1 MLTPPTEEKQP
12 ENVSTEQG
20 NESVKDGS
28 VVSTA
33 SAKIVSLRNN
43 KKSTKTRLTKAKNQL
58 TDLLQTSTLNGTLP
72 SKNTV
77 RRAIKK
83 VKTEQNIIEKIVESL
98 KEVYVLN
105 EIPEADT
112 IIETLDKE
120 ADEIAAST
128 DEIIE
133 RAERHVQERLD
144 NGEDESVVLS
154 VKSQANDDKVSL
166 ASSYVKQKQL
176 EAKQASERLAQVE
189 EEHKQKELEL
199 ERVMA
204 EVQLAKQRAEE
215 ARKVAALN
223 KQRADDA
230 ERDSAIS
237 PNISR
242 SPDLKYEN
250 DTYGP
255 GQYHGRPVQR
265 NLPVKLKGVDLP
277 KFSGEDKADYEPWK
291 AAFMSIV
298 DVMDIPVGEKVLRLQ
313 SGLTGKAL
321 ALIKDLGYS
330 VHAYERAK
338 EKLERKYGGE
348 RRLQIKHLTALRGWQ
363 KVRPRNL
370 EEMESFQGVLERV
383 WIALKDCG
391 PGQELQGHN
400 LNLTAKEKLS
410 EEDVQAYK
418 HWLMDHSLE
427 DSFESLLE
435 WVERRV
441 QIMEEAREETSGF
454 ERRKSDGPEGRRN
467 GFRGDR
473 VRGRTF
479 STKSRSR
486 GCIVDTCKQTHPPW
500 VCKAFKDLPVVKR
513 KELIGNASRCYRCLA
528 AGHHSRECPNTKR
541 CGVDGCPSTNH
552 SSYLHEKT
560 PHQLTD
566 RSQGQLHVGASPRPD
581 EQRNADQRPL
591 QATGAGTSDPAP
603 VNSRQ
608 QTHNTSHVE
617 HVSLMILPALISNG
631 NKELRVNVMLDPC
644 STSSY
649 ISEEAAEELDLHGQE
664 LNLTIA
670 GTGGAEVKTR
680 SRRVEL
686 TVRNLDGKFSSPLQ
700 AHVLDNIA
708 GDTPAIPWSELKNK
722 WPHLRQ
728 VPFESVSRRRQIDI
742 MIGSD
747 HPVFHHV
754 LKEACGD
761 QPNDPIARLTNLG
774 WVCFGPTLVEEFR
787 RNTHSHFTR
796 TYRSSQV
803 NKPPPPD
810 DILRAFWELESLGIV
825 DKPEQR
831 MTAEER
837 VAVAQVSETLEF
849 KNGRYRVGIP
859 WKEGEPKF
867 TNNHDVA
874 LVRLKSQEKS
884 LKRKRPEVMQAYN
897 KIFQDYETKDYIRR
911 VPQSE
916 VEQQWFLPHF
926 PVVKEDRVTTKVR
939 VVFDAAA
946 KHDGKSLN
954 DAIWPGPKL
963 QRDLV
968 DVLTRFRRA
977 PVALSADISEMFLQ
991 VELQDKDRPFH
1002 RFLWRDFDTSR
1013 QPDVYEFQR
1022 LLFGNTASPFCSQY
1036 VLQTHAKT
1044 HALDFPEAAST
1055 VEDSMYVDDVL
1066 DSCETVESAQHL
1078 RRQLSALLAMAGFK
1092 LRKWSSNEPV
1102 VIEDVPK
1109 EDRLPTLEL
1118 DKDILPKTKTLGVMW
1133 EAERDVF
1140 TFQVQQPLVD
1150 NKAPT
1155 KRNVLSAIASLFD
1168 PLQFLA
1174 PFTVRAKVLM
1184 QEIWMA
1190 GVDWDDKLP
1199 ENLKVKW
1206 EKWVSE
1212 LPQLSNVAVP
1222 RCLRRANPV
1231 NTELHLFSD
1240 ASNDAF
1246 AAAAYLVCRYQ
1257 DSSPSSCLIAS
1268 KCRVSPV
1275 KAMTIPRLELMGAV
1289 LSSRLAQSLL
1299 KVITADR
1306 TVFWT
1311 DSENV
1316 WYWVRNQSREFKPF
1330 VANRIGEIQRTTS
1343 PEQWQHVPGT
1353 INPADLPTRGLSA
1366 MALAESEVWMEG
1378 PAFLKDDES
1387 TWPAA
1392 PPPRNTTKET
1402 EDCERRTT
1410 TRAHITNSGDGVFM
1424 DPNKFSN
1431 LKRLVHVT
1439 GWVWRF
1445 LTNCRLPMNLRR
1457 MDRVLQ
1463 PAEIAEVET
1472 FWIKQAQ
1479 AQAFTGGEKEGSLTQ
1494 LNPKRDGDGLLRM
1507 DGRLRF
1513 ADELP
1518 YNTRHPILL
1527 PKDHPVTKLVIV
1539 DAHERLGHGVGVEQV
1554 LTELRSRFWIVKGRR
1569 MVRNVTEACAE
1580 CRRRFTMKMSNQMM
1594 APLPKSRLQSSL
1606 RAFERV
1612 GVDYGGPFLTKQ
1624 GRGRTRTKRY
1634 LCLFTCLTTRAVHLE
1649 MSYSLDTDSFINA
1662 FTRMTSRRGTPAYV
1676 ISDNG
1681 TNFVGAER
1689 ELRELVEALDVDR
1702 IAQETS
1708 RYHPIEWKFN
1718 PPCAPHFGGVFEAL
1732 IKSAKKAIKAILG
1745 DADVSDE
1752 ELHTAICG
1760 AERLLNSRPITY
1772 VSSDPNDLS
1781 PLTPSHFLVGEIGGR
1796 FAPEALD
1803 REQTYN
1809 PRKRWHRVQQLLG
1822 QFWKRWRKEFLPSL
1836 NVRKKWFHPRH
1847 NLKEGDVVLMV
1858 EPNASRGEWPL
1869 GRIVEAYPGDDGLV
1883 RVVKVKAKNKE
1894 YLRPVHRLCPLE
1906 YVEES
1911 AE

>member
-1 MLTPPTEEKQP
+1 MADADTSKTDQDLTSGGQDLPPSTEEKTP
-12 ENVSTEQG
+12 EDVVTE
-20 NESVKDGS
+20 NENEKDGS
-28 VVSTA
+28 TVSTT
-33 SAKIVSLRNN
+33 SGKIQSLRNN
-43 KKSTKTRLTKAKNQL
+43 KKSAKTRLTKAKNQL
-58 TDLLQTSTLNGTLP
+58 SDLLESNTLNGALP
-72 SKNTV
+72 TKNAV
-77 RRAIKK
+77 RRAINKI
-83 VKTEQNIIEKIVESL
+83 KTESSLIEKIVASL
-98 KEVYVLN
+98 KEVYALN
-105 EIPEADT
+105 EIAEADK
-112 IIETLDKE
+112 IIESLDKE
-120 ADEIAAST
+120 ADEIMASV

-133 RAERHVQERLD
+133 KAEKHVQERLD
-144 NGEDESVVLS
+144 KGEEESVLLS
-154 VKSQANDDKVSL
+154 NKSQTNDDNISL

-176 EAKQASERLAQVE
+176 EAKQASERLSQVE
-189 EEHKQKELEL
+189 EEQKQKELEL
-199 ERVMA
+199 ERITA
-204 EVQLAKQRAEE
+204 EVQLAKQRSEE

-223 KQRADDA
+223 QLRADAA
-230 ERDSAIS
+230 EQGTDLHNKDDIS
-237 PNISR
+237 LGISR
-242 SPDLKYEN
+242 SPDLVYEKN
-250 DTYGP
+250 AYGP

-265 NLPVKLKGVDLP
+265 NFPVKLKRVDLP

-298 DVMDIPVGEKVLRLQ
+298 DGMDIPVGEKVLRLQ
-313 SGLTGKAL
+313 SSLTGKAL
-321 ALIKDLGYS
+321 ALVKDLGFS
-330 VHAYERAK
+330 VNAYERAK

-370 EEMESFQGVLERV
+370 EDMENFQGILERV

-418 HWLMDHSLE
+418 HWLLDHSLE
-427 DSFESLLE
+427 DSFESLIE
-435 WVERRV
+435 WVEIRV

-454 ERRKSDGPEGRRN
+454 ERRKSDGPEGQRN

-473 VRGRTF
+473 VRRRTF
-479 STKSRSR
+479 TTKSKSR
-486 GCIVDTCKQTHPPW
+486 GCIVDTCRQNHPPW
-500 VCKAFKDLPVVKR
+500 VCKAFKELPVMKR
-513 KELIGNASRCYRCLA
+513 KELIGNANRCYRCLA
-528 AGHHSRECPNTKR
+528 AGHHSKECPNAKR
-541 CGVDGCPSTNH
+541 CGVEGCLSTNH

-560 PHQLTD
+560 PHHLTAD
-566 RSQGQLHVGASPRPD
+566 GSQGQLHVDASPFRPE
-581 EQRNADQRPL
+581 EQPNPERRSL
-591 QATGAGTSDPAP
+591 QATGVNTNDPAP
-603 VNSRQ
+603 VNLNSRE

-649 ISEEAAEELDLHGQE
+649 ISEEATEELELHGQE

-686 TVRNLDGKFSSPLQ
+686 TVRNLDGTFSSSLQ
-700 AHVLDNIA
+700 AHVLENIA
-708 GDTPAIPWSELKNK
+708 GDTPAIRWSELRDK

-728 VPFESVSRRRQIDI
+728 VPFENVSRRRQIDI
-742 MIGSD
+742 MIGSN

-761 QPNDPIARLTNLG
+761 QPNDPIVRLTNLG

-803 NKPPPPD
+803 SKPPPPD

-837 VAVAQVSETLEF
+837 AAVAQVSETLEVR
-849 KNGRYRVGIP
+849 NGRYRIGIP

-867 TNNHDVA
+867 TNNYDVA

-884 LKRKRPEVMQAYN
+884 LKRKGPEVMEAYN
-897 KIFQDYETKDYIRR
+897 KIFQDYEKNDYIRQ
-911 VPQSE
+911 VPKSE
-916 VEQQWFLPHF
+916 VEKQWFLPHF

-963 QRDLV
+963 QRDLI

-991 VELQDKDRPFH
+991 VELQEKDRRYH

-1013 QPDVYEFQR
+1013 EPDVFEFQR

-1066 DSCETVESAQHL
+1066 DSCETVVSAQHL
-1078 RRQLSALLAMAGFK
+1078 QRQLSALLAMAGFK

-1140 TFQVQQPLVD
+1140 TFQVQQPPVD
-1150 NKAPT
+1150 NKAST

-1222 RCLRRANPV
+1222 RCVRRAYP
-1231 NTELHLFSD
+1231 ESIDLHLFSD

-1246 AAAAYLVCRYQ
+1246 ASVAYLVCRYQ
-1257 DSSPSSCLIAS
+1257 DSSPTSRLIAS

-1289 LSSRLAQSLL
+1289 LSSRLAQNIL

-1306 TVFWT
+1306 TIFWT

-1316 WYWVRNQSREFKPF
+1316 WYWVRNQSRVFKPF
-1330 VANRIGEIQRTTS
+1330 VANRIGEIQRMSS
-1343 PEQWQHVPGT
+1343 PEQWRHVPGT
-1353 INPADLPTRGLSA
+1353 VNPADLPTRGLSA
-1366 MALAESEVWMEG
+1366 MALAESDVWMEG
-1378 PAFLKDDES
+1378 PVFLKDDES

-1392 PPPRNTTKET
+1392 PPPRDNTKKNEH
-1402 EDCERRTT
+1402 CERRTT
-1410 TRAHITNSGDGVFM
+1410 SRAHLTKSHASVII
-1424 DPNKFSN
+1424 DPNRFSS

-1439 GWVWRF
+1439 GWVQRF

-1457 MDRVLQ
+1457 KDGILL
-1463 PAEIAEVET
+1463 PTEISEAET

-1479 AQAFTGGEKEGSLTQ
+1479 AQAFPGGENEGSLTQ
-1494 LNPKRDGDGLLRM
+1494 LNPKSDGDGFLRM

-1513 ADELP
+1513 ADELS
-1518 YNTRHPILL
+1518 YDTRHPILL
-1527 PKDHPVTKLVIV
+1527 PKDHPVTRLVIV
-1539 DAHERLGHGVGVEQV
+1539 DAHERFGHGAGVEQV
-1554 LTELRSRFWIVKGRR
+1554 LS
-1569 MVRNVTEACAE
+1569 
-1580 CRRRFTMKMSNQMM
+1580 
-1594 APLPKSRLQSSL
+1594 
-1606 RAFERV
+1606 
-1612 GVDYGGPFLTKQ
+1612 
-1624 GRGRTRTKRY
+1624 
-1634 LCLFTCLTTRAVHLE
+1634 
-1649 MSYSLDTDSFINA
+1649 
-1662 FTRMTSRRGTPAYV
+1662 
-1676 ISDNG
+1676 
-1681 TNFVGAER
+1681 
-1689 ELRELVEALDVDR
+1689 
-1702 IAQETS
+1702 
-1708 RYHPIEWKFN
+1708 
-1718 PPCAPHFGGVFEAL
+1718 
-1732 IKSAKKAIKAILG
+1732 
-1745 DADVSDE
+1745 
-1752 ELHTAICG
+1752 
-1760 AERLLNSRPITY
+1760 
-1772 VSSDPNDLS
+1772 
-1781 PLTPSHFLVGEIGGR
+1781 
-1796 FAPEALD
+1796 
-1803 REQTYN
+1803 
-1809 PRKRWHRVQQLLG
+1809 
-1822 QFWKRWRKEFLPSL
+1822 
-1836 NVRKKWFHPRH
+1836 
-1847 NLKEGDVVLMV
+1847 
-1858 EPNASRGEWPL
+1858 
-1869 GRIVEAYPGDDGLV
+1869 
-1883 RVVKVKAKNKE
+1883 
-1894 YLRPVHRLCPLE
+1894 
-1906 YVEES
+1906 
-1911 AE
+1911 